1 MKSLNLNVKNGM
13 RIYLDT
19 IMFQNIFCKADFVLV
34 FDVHKLLLRSLIIHI
49 KLQLADLRK
58 ICDPVRT
65 DMICYPVCQKL
76 ISVKEETSLG
86 DAVCFV
92 VEFFRH
98 HLIEILQFLI
108 FQDLCMQSGNT
119 VYGKSC
125 NNGKMSHFYLAV
137 INNGHFL
144 DLLIVARIFCLDL
157 KDKSA
162 VDLLNNLIYT
172 GKQSGEQL
180 DRPFFQRFGHNGMIG
195 VRNTFCCNLPCLVPS
210 KTFLIHKDT
219 HQLCNSYC
227 RMSIVHLEY
236 NFFIQ
241 LTDIAVI
248 FLVLLDCSLKTCGNK
263 EVLLFQTQLLT
274 CHMVVVRIK
283 HLNDIAGK
291 VFLLYSFLV
300 ITLVKRIQ
308 SEVYDR
314 LCIPDAESIYDLIVI
329 SQDRHVKRHCLYCL
343 ISLMD
348 KSV

>member
-34 FDVHKLLLRSLIIHI
+34 FDVHKLLLCSLIIHI

-58 ICDPVRT
+58 ICNPVRT
-65 DMICYPVCQKL
+65 DVICYPVCQKL

-162 VDLLNNLIYT
+162 VDLLNDLIYT
-172 GKQSGEQL
+172 GKQSGKQL
-180 DRPFFQRFGHNGMIG
+180 DRPFFQ
-195 VRNTFCCNLPCLVPS
+195 CL
-210 KTFLIHKDT
+210 
-219 HQLCNSYC
+219 
-227 RMSIVHLEY
+227 
-236 NFFIQ
+236 
-241 LTDIAVI
+241 
-248 FLVLLDCSLKTCGNK
+248 
-263 EVLLFQTQLLT
+263 
-274 CHMVVVRIK
+274 
-283 HLNDIAGK
+283 
-291 VFLLYSFLV
+291 
-300 ITLVKRIQ
+300 
-308 SEVYDR
+308 
-314 LCIPDAESIYDLIVI
+314 
-329 SQDRHVKRHCLYCL
+329 
-343 ISLMD
+343 
-348 KSV
+348 